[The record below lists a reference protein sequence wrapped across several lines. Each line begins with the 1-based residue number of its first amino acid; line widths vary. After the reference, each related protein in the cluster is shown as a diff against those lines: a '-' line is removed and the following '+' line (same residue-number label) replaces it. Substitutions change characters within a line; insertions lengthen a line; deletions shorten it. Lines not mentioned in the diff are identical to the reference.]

1 MNSPL
6 ATSGLLP
13 ATFCSTSQASLFH
26 LLSFPYGRKAGPI
39 LLFCNYF
46 PGTPHPPNYKSII
59 AITSASGFTPSLSA
73 CSQFP
78 QKPKTFSQWPCPA
91 NNHSQQQSKT
101 QRFLADTGSCTFL
114 NHSIPLLLW
123 SATDPT
129 GDRSFLFFCGSG
141 VASRNK
147 NEYQCI

>member
-26 LLSFPYGRKAGPI
+26 LLSFPYERKVGPI

-78 QKPKTFSQWPCPA
+78 QKPKTHFLNGHVQPTTTANSNQKPRGSWQIQLLHISQPQHSIAAMECYRPNWRQILSVLLWIWC
-91 NNHSQQQSKT
+91 SQQEQK
-101 QRFLADTGSCTFL
+101 
-114 NHSIPLLLW
+114 
-123 SATDPT
+123 
-129 GDRSFLFFCGSG
+129 
-141 VASRNK
+141 
-147 NEYQCI
+147 

>member
-26 LLSFPYGRKAGPI
+26 LLSFPYGRKTGPI

-78 QKPKTFSQWPCPA
+78 QKPKT
-91 NNHSQQQSKT
+91 H
-101 QRFLADTGSCTFL
+101 FL
-114 NHSIPLLLW
+114 NGHVQPTTTANSNQKPRGSWRIQALAHFSTTAFHCCYGVLQTQLE
-123 SATDPT
+123 TDP
-129 GDRSFLFFCGSG
+129 FCSS
-141 VASRNK
+141 VDLV
-147 NEYQCI
+147 